1 MKTAVYGRVSTDES
15 QGKQDVMNQLEQLR
29 EFAKR
34 QGWEITREY
43 VDHESGSRADRAEFK
58 AMFQDASQ
66 GKFDVLLFWSL
77 DRLSREGAL
86 ATLKYLER
94 LAAYRVSFRSL
105 TEPYLDS
112 LGVFGEGIIGLLACL
127 AKQERLR
134 ISERTKAGLSRARAK
149 GVKLGKRAKVVDGN
163 RIMELRGEGE
173 TIRGIA
179 AKLGMKPGL
188 VHKTVVRLIKLENQ
202 KPALMAA

>member
-1 MKTAVYGRVSTDES
+1 
-15 QGKQDVMNQLEQLR
+15 MNQLEQLR